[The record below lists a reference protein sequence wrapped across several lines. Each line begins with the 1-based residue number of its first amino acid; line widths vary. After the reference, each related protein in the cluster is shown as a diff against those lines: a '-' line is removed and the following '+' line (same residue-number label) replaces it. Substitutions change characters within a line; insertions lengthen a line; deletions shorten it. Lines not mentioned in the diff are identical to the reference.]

1 MANIINQMFISAIGA
16 KSPKKQYQ
24 VIISKNSEIVQI
36 LGDLTF
42 GGYSEIVAKDIQ
54 QEYTRK
60 GFSVEIK
67 QL

>member
-1 MANIINQMFISAIGA
+1 MSNNINQMFISAIGA
-16 KSPKKQYQ
+16 KSPRKQYH
-24 VIISKNSEIVQI
+24 VIISKNGKIVQI

>member
-1 MANIINQMFISAIGA
+1 MDNKINQMFISSIGA

-36 LGDLTF
+36 LGDSIF